1 MNTMN
6 PKLRRTRTEVHDDLT
21 APGAPVITDEDRTI
35 TEVLDLSERCPL

>member
-21 APGAPVITDEDRTI
+21 APGALADCWVP
-35 TEVLDLSERCPL
+35 